1 MKTTQIKVKTI
12 YDIEIEYSD
21 FSAIFVKAKKDIT
34 RLGAFEEFNLDDTT
48 IGNIQKCFKA
58 LDAHCFSER
67 CKQACEDLQYVVRA
81 LGFDGIE
88 NYGYYDKDKN
98 RYKLVVYNNGADI

>member
-48 IGNIQKCFKA
+48 IGNIRKCFES
-58 LDAHCFSER
+58 LNTHCFSEH
-67 CKQACEDLQYVVRA
+67 CKQSCEDLQYIVRA

-88 NYGYYDKDKN
+88 NYGYYAKN
-98 RYKLVVYNNGADI
+98 KNAYKMVVYNNGADI